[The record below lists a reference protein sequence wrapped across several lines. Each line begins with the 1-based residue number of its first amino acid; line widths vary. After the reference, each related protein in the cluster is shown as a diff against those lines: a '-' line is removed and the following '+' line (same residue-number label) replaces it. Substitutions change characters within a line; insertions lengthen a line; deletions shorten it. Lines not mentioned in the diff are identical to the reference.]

1 MGMCWGFC
9 QDIFYDSICEF
20 SGSLILFENDGNLKA
35 GFNIA
40 TIRAIHDCSFFDF
53 KIVWDRYKS
62 DHTPRFDM
70 SLSVLNFKL
79 FEFTIYYLFHRSSY
93 YT

>member
-1 MGMCWGFC
+1 MLWKRKLLY
-9 QDIFYDSICEF
+9 FYGNITKSYGWELDFFRKTRHF
-20 SGSLILFENDGNLKA
+20 SDG
-35 GFNIA
+35 I
-40 TIRAIHDCSFFDF
+40 SFFDF